1 MRTSEQLTVEEKIA
15 KFDDARLRKKEANK
29 RYFKKN
35 KARLDMEK
43 EKKLLENPIILTQK
57 QQTKKANNKKYY
69 LMKKLEKS
77 TQTQEVSV

>member
-1 MRTSEQLTVEEKIA
+1 MRNSEELTVEEKIA
-15 KFDDARLRKKEANK
+15 KFDEARLRKREANK

-35 KARLDMEK
+35 KARLDLEK
-43 EKKLLENPIILTQK
+43 EKKLLENPIILTPK

-77 TQTQEVSV
+77 AQAQEVSV

>member
-1 MRTSEQLTVEEKIA
+1 MRNSEELTVEEKIA
-15 KFDDARLRKKEANK
+15 KFDDARLRKQESNK

-35 KARLDMEK
+35 KARLDLEK
-43 EKKLLENPIILTQK
+43 AKKLLENPIILTQK

-77 TQTQEVSV
+77 AQTQETPV

>member
-1 MRTSEQLTVEEKIA
+1 MRTSEELTAEEKIA
-15 KFDDARLRKKEANK
+15 KFDDAKIRKKEANK

-35 KARLDMEK
+35 KARLDLEK
-43 EKKLLENPIILTQK
+43 AKKLLENPIILTQK